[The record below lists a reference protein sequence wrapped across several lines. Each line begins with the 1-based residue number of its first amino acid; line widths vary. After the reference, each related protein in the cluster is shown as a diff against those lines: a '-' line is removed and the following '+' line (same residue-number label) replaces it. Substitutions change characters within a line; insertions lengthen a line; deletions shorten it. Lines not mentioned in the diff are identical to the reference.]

1 MNTDNPLENIDY
13 DPDTLLDAL
22 LDRMKL
28 KNDAALCRVL
38 SVPPPV
44 ISKIRHRQIPIG
56 PVLLLRM
63 HEESGLSIK
72 HLRLLMGDRREKFST
87 IPVHGMAKNR
97 NDIAIGPEKLA
108 A

>member
-1 MNTDNPLENIDY
+1 MFNLLESVDY
-13 DPDTLLDAL
+13 DPDALLDAL
-22 LDRMKL
+22 LDRLQL

-56 PVLLLRM
+56 AVLLLRM

-87 IPVHGMAKNR
+87 IPVDGKIKSR
-97 NDIAIGPEKLA
+97 NDIATGPAKLA